1 MLFEPDHFLLPRDH
15 AARDQGDLEL
25 AAQAWEQLI
34 VNNFDRIKG
43 VVAAFRFSGA
53 SPGIPAHDQ
62 GSAATEAYLRA
73 ISMGGNFA
81 GRHIGQF
88 YAALHTCVKN
98 ACMDFGRG
106 ELRHDKHSAGSA
118 DETFDPDGETG
129 RFDAAL
135 AAYDAELRER
145 AIDAVNS
152 ELHHQETEQL
162 VAWAI
167 SQVQNDNYREVLELT
182 YIQKL
187 SAQEISDQLGISMAN
202 VYQRRSRGVTELEKI
217 LRDFGN

>member
-1 MLFEPDHFLLPRDH
+1 MLYEPDHFLLRRYH
-15 AARDQGDLEL
+15 AAREQGDLET
-25 AAQAWEQLI
+25 AAQAWEQLV

-43 VVAAFRFSGA
+43 VIAAFRFSGA

-62 GSAATEAYLRA
+62 GSAASEAYLRA
-73 ISMGGNFA
+73 ISMGGSFA

-98 ACMDFGRG
+98 ACMDFGRS

-118 DETFDPDGETG
+118 DETFDSDGEAG

-145 AIDAVNS
+145 AIEAVEN
-152 ELHHQETEQL
+152 ELHQQENEHL
-162 VAWAI
+162 IAWAI
-167 SQVQNDNYREVLELT
+167 GQVQNDNYREVLEMT

-202 VYQRRSRGVTELEKI
+202 VYQRRSRGLAELEKI

>member
-1 MLFEPDHFLLPRDH
+1 MLYEPDHFLLRRYH
-15 AARDQGDLEL
+15 AARETGDLDT

-43 VVAAFRFSGA
+43 VAASFRFSAGG
-53 SPGIPAHDQ
+53 PGIPAHDQ
-62 GSAATEAYLRA
+62 GSAASEAYLRA
-73 ISMGGNFA
+73 ISMGGNFG

-88 YAALHTCVKN
+88 YAALVTCVKN
-98 ACMDFGRG
+98 TCMDFGRG
-106 ELRHDKHSAGSA
+106 ELRHEKHSAGSA
-118 DETFDPDGETG
+118 DQTFDPDGEAG
-129 RFDAAL
+129 PYDAAL
-135 AAYDAELRER
+135 AAYDAHLRER
-145 AIDAVNS
+145 AIEAVEN
-152 ELHHQETEQL
+152 ELHQQETEQL

-167 SQVQNDNYREVLELT
+167 SQVQNDKYLEVLELT